1 MNGTNISA
9 SSSLPPPLR
18 IAGDMASSWRE
29 DKELDFDTAAERVIQ
44 AHRADGD
51 AHDLPVVDLK
61 TWAVAPYNGAF
72 ALVPL
77 ARHHDP
83 RPLRNTAFSHLMS
96 RIGVPSEFVRRLPAP
111 LQLAN
116 INYMLSEHDDRSA
129 ATLRLRGEEVAAIV
143 SGRYAPLDPEELV
156 TTIRTALVRHGMLD
170 AVRVK
175 GVASGIVDN
184 LRLVFP
190 SEQVAIKVGD
200 ISEIGLDITTSSFG
214 KSAIRLTPMIW
225 RLVCLNGLRAPERTT
240 TGFAWRHIG
249 DARRLRDGLAEAIPS
264 AVVRARGVM
273 KQWARAVDFMVEDVA
288 AQIEQ
293 MRMLTIPE
301 RSALEKQVMAEEHV
315 AALPERTSVY
325 SLVNAITSSA
335 KAAVPARRLEIE
347 AMAGEVLE
355 QHVGRVQ

>member
-18 IAGDMASSWRE
+18 IAADMASSWRE
-29 DKELDFDTAAERVIQ
+29 DKELDFDTAAERIIQ
-44 AHRADGD
+44 AHRTDGD

-61 TWAVAPYNGAF
+61 TWAVAPYNGEF

-83 RPLRNTAFSHLMS
+83 KPLRQNAFSNLMS

-116 INYMLSEHDDRSA
+116 INYMMSEHDDRSA

-170 AVRVK
+170 EVRVK
-175 GVASGIVDN
+175 GVASGLVDN
-184 LRLVFP
+184 MRLVLP
-190 SEQVAIKVGD
+190 AEQVAIKVGD
-200 ISEIGLDITTSSFG
+200 VSALGIDITTSSFG
-214 KSAIRLTPMIW
+214 KSAIHVAPVIW
-225 RLVCLNGLRAPERTT
+225 RLVCSNGMRSPERG
-240 TGFAWRHIG
+240 TGMSFRHVG
-249 DARRLRDGLAEAIPS
+249 DAQRLRDGVAEAIPS
-264 AVVRARGVM
+264 AIVRARGVM
-273 KQWARAVDFMVEDVA
+273 KQWARAIDFMVEDVA
-288 AQIEQ
+288 AQIES

-325 SLVNAITSSA
+325 SLVNAITASA

>member
-18 IAGDMASSWRE
+18 IAADMASSWRE
-29 DKELDFDTAAERVIQ
+29 DKELDFDTAAERIIQ

-51 AHDLPVVDLK
+51 AHDLPVIDLK
-61 TWAVAPYNGAF
+61 TWAVAPHNGEF

-77 ARHHDP
+77 ARHHEP
-83 RPLRNTAFSHLMS
+83 KPLRQNAFSNLMS
-96 RIGVPSEFVRRLPAP
+96 RIGVPAEFVRRLPAP

-170 AVRVK
+170 EVRVK
-175 GVASGIVDN
+175 GVASGLVDN
-184 LRLVFP
+184 MRLVLP
-190 SEQVAIKVGD
+190 AEQVAIKVGD
-200 ISEIGLDITTSSFG
+200 VSALGIDITTSSFG
-214 KSAIRLTPMIW
+214 KSAIHVAPVIW
-225 RLVCLNGLRAPERTT
+225 RLVCSNGMRSPER
-240 TGFAWRHIG
+240 GNGMSFRHVG
-249 DARRLRDGLAEAIPS
+249 DAQRLRDGIAESIPS
-264 AVVRARGVM
+264 AIVRAKGVM
-273 KQWARAVDFMVEDVA
+273 KQWALAVDFMVNDVA
-288 AQIEQ
+288 AQIES

-301 RSALEKQVMAEEHV
+301 RSALEKQVMVEDHV

-325 SLVNAITSSA
+325 SLVNAITASA